1 MIVPF
6 KHIIVFLS
14 ILLIASVGNSQNLST
29 DNNPA
34 DMVFNAGE
42 KLNYNIRYG
51 FFIGGKASLEVNN
64 AKINNEDVLHMKV
77 VGKSAGILSAVYN
90 IKDIY
95 ESFVDPQTDLP
106 VKAIRNIR
114 EGRYRRYNVAF
125 FNRDSNTVY
134 STRKK
139 QTVKVKPKA
148 LDILSA
154 FYYARKHHFNDN
166 MTVNDTIV
174 LETFFS
180 EEPFTLSIIYKGTET
195 IRTKFGKVKC
205 YRFFPIVERG
215 RVFREDDDLKIWIT
229 ADKNK
234 IPIKIKFD
242 IIIGS
247 LVCELDSFG
256 GLSNSFKVIVK

>member
-1 MIVPF
+1 MTVSYR
-6 KHIIVFLS
+6 HIIITLSFL
-14 ILLIASVGNSQNLST
+14 LFYIAGNSQSLYKEYKPIEKVYS
-29 DNNPA
+29 
-34 DMVFNAGE
+34 AGE
-42 KLNYNIRYG
+42 KLNYIIRYG
-51 FFIGGKASLEVNN
+51 FFVGGKASLEVNK
-64 AKINNEDVLHMKV
+64 AKLNNQDILHMKV
-77 VGKSAGILSAVYN
+77 IGKSAGILSAVYN
-90 IKDIY
+90 IKDVY
-95 ESFVDPQTDLP
+95 ESFVDPETDLP
-106 VKAIRNIR
+106 VKAIRNIK
-114 EGRYRRYNVAF
+114 EGRYRRFNIAF
-125 FNRDSNTVY
+125 FDRDSNTVY

-139 QTVKVKPKA
+139 KIVKVKPNA

-166 MTVNDTIV
+166 MVKNDTIV
-174 LETFFS
+174 LETFFA

-215 RVFREDDDLKIWIT
+215 RVFREDDDLSIWIT

-256 GLSNSFKVIVK
+256 GLSNSFKVIVN

>member
-1 MIVPF
+1 MNIPYKNIVVL
-6 KHIIVFLS
+6 IITLLLS
-14 ILLIASVGNSQNLST
+14 FGGISQNLS
-29 DNNPA
+29 NNNEPQEQ
-34 DMVFNAGE
+34 VFSAGE

-51 FFIGGKASLEVNN
+51 FFIGGKASLSVSNG
-64 AKINNEDVLHMKV
+64 KINNKDILHMKV
-77 VGKSAGILSAVYN
+77 VGKSAGVLSAVYN
-90 IKDIY
+90 IKDVY
-95 ESFVDPQTDLP
+95 ESFVDPETDLP

-134 STRKK
+134 SSRKRNI
-139 QTVKVKPKA
+139 VKVKPNS

-166 MTVNDTIV
+166 MQINDTIV
-174 LETFFS
+174 METFFS
-180 EEPFTLSIIYKGTET
+180 EEPFKLSIIYKGMET

-215 RVFREDDDLKIWIT
+215 RVFREDDDLSIWIT

-247 LVCELDSFG
+247 LVCELESFG
-256 GLSNSFKVIVK
+256 GLSNTFKVIVK